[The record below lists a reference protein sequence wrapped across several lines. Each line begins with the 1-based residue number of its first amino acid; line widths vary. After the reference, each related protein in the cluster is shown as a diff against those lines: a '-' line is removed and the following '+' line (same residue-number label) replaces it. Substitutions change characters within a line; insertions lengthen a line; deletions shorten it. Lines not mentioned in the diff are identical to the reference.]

1 MKPTLVI
8 GASDNPSR
16 YAYKAV
22 VSLVN
27 HGHSVIAFG
36 KRKGTSIGDVEIRND
51 WNTTW
56 HVDTV
61 TLYINPKIQ
70 EDYYKMIIGLK
81 PKRVIFNPGTENPV
95 FQQMLLEKNIKVE
108 LACTLVMLSIG
119 DY

>member
-22 VSLVN
+22 ESLVN
-27 HGHSVIAFG
+27 HGHAVIAFG
-36 KRKGTSIGDVEIRND
+36 KKKGVIGDVDIRND

-56 HVDTV
+56 KVDTV

-81 PKRVIFNPGTENPV
+81 PKRVIFNPGTENQY
-95 FQQMLLEKNIKVE
+95 FYEMLQEKGIKVE
-108 LACTLVMLSIG
+108 VACTLVMLSIG
-119 DY
+119 DF

>member
-8 GASDNPSR
+8 GVSDNPTRS
-16 YAYKAV
+16 AYKAV
-22 VSLVN
+22 ESLVN

-36 KRKGTSIGDVEIRND
+36 KRKGASIGDVDIRND

-56 HVDTV
+56 KVDTV

-70 EDYYKMIIGLK
+70 EDYYKMIMGLK
-81 PKRVIFNPGTENPV
+81 PKRVIFNPGTENPD
-95 FQQMLLEKNIKVE
+95 FYKMLEERKIKVE
-108 LACTLVMLSIG
+108 VACTLVMLSIG

>member
-8 GASDNPSR
+8 GASDNPTR

-36 KRKGTSIGDVEIRND
+36 KRKGVSIGDVEIRND

-81 PKRVIFNPGTENPV
+81 PKRVIFNPGAENPI
-95 FQQMLLEKNIKVE
+95 FQEMLHEKGIKVE

>member
-8 GASDNPSR
+8 GASNNPNR

-22 VSLVN
+22 VSLLN

-36 KRKGTSIGDVEIRND
+36 QKKGSIGDERIHND
-51 WNTTW
+51 WDTTW

-61 TLYINPKIQ
+61 TMYINPKIQ
-70 EDYYKMIIGLK
+70 EDYYQMIIGLK
-81 PKRVIFNPGTENPV
+81 PKRVIFNPGTENS
-95 FQQMLLEKNIKVE
+95 FFYEMLKEKNIQVE